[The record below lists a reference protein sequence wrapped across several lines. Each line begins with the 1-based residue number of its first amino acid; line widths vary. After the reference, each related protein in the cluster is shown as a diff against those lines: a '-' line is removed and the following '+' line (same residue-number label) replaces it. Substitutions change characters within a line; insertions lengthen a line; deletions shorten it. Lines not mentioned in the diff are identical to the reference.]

1 MTEKNKK
8 RKRVLQD
15 NLDCADNGTPE
26 WALMKL
32 MQLASEKVFTQ
43 TEVNNEK

>member
-1 MTEKNKK
+1 MTKKNKK

-32 MQLASEKVFTQ
+32 MQLASEKVFIE
-43 TEVNNEK
+43 TEINTEK